1 MKRPLITLT
10 TDFGLA
16 DHFVAAMKGVILGI
30 APQARIVDISHQ
42 IEPFAIAQAAFTLD
56 QAARCFPP
64 RSIHV
69 AVVDPGV
76 GSARRPLLVEAGGQ
90 YFIAPDN
97 GLLTMI
103 YARTQPR
110 VRVISAQRYF
120 RHPVSRTFHGRD
132 IFAPVAAHL
141 AIGTAPARFG
151 KVISDYI
158 RGKFEHPAQAGP
170 ARWRASILA
179 VDRFGN
185 LITNLPAAD
194 FAFLAHS
201 RFRLKAGGRVVQRW
215 VESYSEGAPG
225 ELLLIAG
232 SSGYLE
238 IATRQASAAR
248 LCGCAAGDSIELRC
262 TGAGGAKTAVALTRT
277 TAGRE

>member
-1 MKRPLITLT
+1 MKHPLITLT

-56 QAARCFPP
+56 QAARCFP
-64 RSIHV
+64 RGTVHV

-76 GSARRPLLVEAGGQ
+76 GSARRPLLVEAGGH
-90 YFIAPDN
+90 YFVAPDN

-103 YARTQPR
+103 YARSQPR
-110 VRVISAQRYF
+110 VRVITAGRYF
-120 RHPVSRTFHGRD
+120 RHPLSRTFHGRD

-141 AIGTAPARFG
+141 ALGAAPASFG
-151 KVISDYI
+151 KPISDYV
-158 RGKFEHPAQAGP
+158 RGEFERPVQTAAG
-170 ARWRASILA
+170 RWRASILA

-194 FAFLAHS
+194 FAFLGQVP
-201 RFRLKAGGRVVQRW
+201 FRLKAGRRVVKRW
-215 VESYSEGAPG
+215 AENYSEAAVG
-225 ELLLIAG
+225 ELLLLAG
-232 SSGYLE
+232 SSDYLE
-238 IATRQASAAR
+238 VAAREASAAR
-248 LCGCAAGDSIELRC
+248 LCGCAAGDVVELRC
-262 TGAGGAKTAVALTRT
+262 ARTGGATPPEALTRT
-277 TAGRE
+277 TAGRG

>member
-1 MKRPLITLT
+1 MKLPLITLT

-16 DHFVAAMKGVILGI
+16 DHFVAAMKGVVLGI

-64 RSIHV
+64 RTIHV

-76 GSARRPLLVEAGGQ
+76 GSARRPLLAEAGGQ

-103 YARTQPR
+103 YSRTRPR

-141 AIGTAPARFG
+141 ALGTAPARFG
-151 KVISDYI
+151 KLISDYV
-158 RGKFEHPAQAGP
+158 RGEFERPAP
-170 ARWRASILA
+170 AAPGRWRASILA

-185 LITNLPAAD
+185 MITNLPAAD
-194 FAFLAHS
+194 FAFLA
-201 RFRLKAGGRVVQRW
+201 RVPFRLKAGRRVVRRW
-215 VESYSEGAPG
+215 VESYSEAAPG

-238 IATRQASAAR
+238 IAARESSAAR
-248 LCGCAAGDSIELRC
+248 LCGCAAGDRIELRC
-262 TGAGGAKTAVALTRT
+262 ASSGGAKTAEALTRT
-277 TAGRE
+277 TAERG